1 MKRPLALLLT
11 ALITLGAFFG
21 PAPAVHAE
29 EAPAPEH
36 AASVVLYNFENDKT
50 LFSYEKDKRVFPA
63 STVKLMT
70 GILAYEE
77 LGGDGAATITVSAE
91 MLDGV
96 KGNNI
101 ALREGEIVTVSD
113 MLHALLVNGA
123 NDAAQVLA
131 VAVSGS
137 VEDFVTRM
145 NQKAQ
150 LLGAYSTY
158 YTNPTGMHS
167 DAMVTTAH
175 DTALIARY
183 AYRLDG
189 FTDITSQPKYVME
202 RTNKSDYRNLFNR
215 NSQLSKFY
223 DTRYYYAAS
232 LGMNAGYTQQGGY
245 CIVSCARRDA
255 LTYLCVVMDAEE
267 TEDGVYSYKN
277 ANRLLDW
284 AFSAYAYTEVLSA
297 QTRICE
303 LPVSLSSTVDYV
315 TLVPAEAIVR
325 YLPAGIDTASE
336 IKLSYNTYE
345 ETLTAPVEAGQVCG
359 FVTVT
364 YCDEILG
371 SVDLV
376 SSSTVTR
383 SEFLYLLERI
393 RTFTRSRFF
402 RASVVFAI
410 LFGAAYIVYE
420 ARRREKQYRRR
431 RF

>member
-1 MKRPLALLLT
+1 MKRLT
-11 ALITLGAFFG
+11 ALLAAALSVLGALTG
-21 PAPAVHAE
+21 LPLAVYAEDAPT
-29 EAPAPEH
+29 PEN

-50 LFSYEKDKRVFPA
+50 LLSYEADKRVYPA

-70 GILAYEE
+70 GIIAYEE

-137 VEDFVTRM
+137 VESFVTRM

-175 DTALIARY
+175 DTAVIARY

-189 FTDITSQPKYVME
+189 FTDITSQTKYVME

-223 DTRYYYAAS
+223 DTRYYYPAA

-245 CIVSCARRDA
+245 CLVSAARRDE
-255 LTYLCVVMDAEE
+255 LSYLCVVMDAGE
-267 TEDGVYSYKN
+267 TEDGIYSYLN

-284 AFSAYAYTEVLSA
+284 AFDAYGYTEVLSA
-297 QTRICE
+297 QARICE

-315 TLVPAEAIVR
+315 TLVPAGAIVR
-325 YLPAGIDTASE
+325 YLPTELDAAADLHI
-336 IKLSYNTYE
+336 SYNTYE
-345 ETLTAPVEAGQVCG
+345 ESLTAPVEAGQVCG

-364 YCDEILG
+364 YGDEILG

-376 SSSTVTR
+376 SSSSVTR

-393 RTFTRSRFF
+393 QAFTRSRFF

-410 LFGAAYIVYE
+410 LFGAAYIIFE
-420 ARRREKQYRRR
+420 ARRREKKYRRR
-431 RF
+431 F